1 MSTPGGNLLALAF
14 GAIAP
19 TPIPFYKFQSRTA
32 NSVGVFV
39 ATYENP
45 VAILASVQAVPR
57 NVYQEL
63 GLDFQK
69 DYVMVYAIRDIKDIG
84 RGTSGDRIAWNN
96 SLWQLVSESDW
107 FAMDS
112 WTGVLAV
119 RVGPA
124 PLFGLQ
130 DEAGNLLTDEDGN
143 VITDNE
149 GF

>member
-14 GAIAP
+14 SAITP
-19 TPIPFYKFQSRTA
+19 TSIPFYKFASRTA
-32 NSVGVFV
+32 NTVGVFV
-39 ATYENP
+39 STYEDP
-45 VAILASVQAVPR
+45 VALLASVQAVPR
-57 NVYQEL
+57 NVYQDL

-107 FAMDS
+107 YAMDT
-112 WTGVLAV
+112 WVGVLAV
-119 RVGPA
+119 RIGPA
-124 PLFGLQ
+124 PPMGLQ
-130 DEAGNLLTDEDGN
+130 DEGGNLLTDEDGN